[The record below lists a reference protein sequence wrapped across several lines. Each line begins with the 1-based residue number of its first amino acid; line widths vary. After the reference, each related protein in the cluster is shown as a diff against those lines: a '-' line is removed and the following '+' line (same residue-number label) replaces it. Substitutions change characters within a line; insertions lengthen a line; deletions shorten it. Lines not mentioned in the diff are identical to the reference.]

1 MLKKV
6 DRLQEAASPIYGEKD
21 VTIQWAVADL
31 LRRPV
36 GTLIRFVAVIHP
48 HRGVILLMSTDLNL
62 TPLEIVRIYGLR
74 FKIEVSFKR
83 IYADFQ
89 S

>member
-1 MLKKV
+1 MG
-6 DRLQEAASPIYGEKD
+6 Q
-21 VTIQWAVADL
+21 
-31 LRRPV
+31 
-36 GTLIRFVAVIHP
+36 TLIRFVAVIHP

-74 FKIEVSFKR
+74 FKIQVSFKR